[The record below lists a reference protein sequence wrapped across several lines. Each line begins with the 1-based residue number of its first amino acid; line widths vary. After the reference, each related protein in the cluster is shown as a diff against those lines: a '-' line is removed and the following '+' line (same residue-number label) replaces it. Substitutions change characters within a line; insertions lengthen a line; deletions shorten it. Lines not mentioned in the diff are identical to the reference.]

1 METWPPK
8 HAQIRKL
15 AHATTEVT
23 ITTRAGRRD
32 GDMTAETHQFWTPD
46 HAMTT
51 VTHSVL
57 MRDGAMTVHGG
68 GTAPRASS

>member
-1 METWPPK
+1 METWPQK
-8 HAQIRKL
+8 HARIRKL

-23 ITTRAGRRD
+23 ITTRAGRLN
-32 GDMTAETHQFWTPD
+32 GDMTVGAHQFWTLD

-68 GTAPRASS
+68 GTVPQTSS